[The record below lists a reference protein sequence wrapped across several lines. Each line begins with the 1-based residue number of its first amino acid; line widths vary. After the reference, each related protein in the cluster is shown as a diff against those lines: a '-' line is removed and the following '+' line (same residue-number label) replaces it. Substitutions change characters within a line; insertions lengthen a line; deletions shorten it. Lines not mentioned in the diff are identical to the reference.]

1 MSEEDKTQQPPESE
15 ESQGTQQGS
24 ESEEKKTPAKPAKPG
39 PSVAA
44 DWKTDKPA
52 KPGPSA
58 AGKEKT
64 DKPAEPSAS
73 AAKDKTDKPTESDP
87 AADAGKEKADKP
99 AEPGPAADAK
109 EKADK
114 PAKPGPAAAGKEKT
128 DKPPEPG
135 PAVDAK
141 EKADKPA
148 KPGPSAAGKEKIDKP
163 PARPAKKQVPTY
175 EDLVDDPI
183 LKRLQERFPED
194 ILSGQ
199 SFLDQATYT
208 VSLGV
213 LHDVLLLLRDD
224 VDSDYDYLVDLT
236 ALDYLGDEK
245 RFCLVYHLYSHKRK
259 SLIRIRCSV
268 EEGTS
273 VPSASSVWKTANWM
287 EREVYDLFGID
298 FSGHP
303 DLKRILLPDDWHGY
317 PLRKDYDIKLQDQA
331 WIREHLQIR
340 KTPE

>member
-24 ESEEKKTPAKPAKPG
+24 ESEEKKTSAKPAKPG
-39 PSVAA
+39 PSVTAEE
-44 DWKTDKPA
+44 KTDKPAKPSPSAGAQEKPDKPAESSPTAGAKEKTEKPA

-64 DKPAEPSAS
+64 DKP
-73 AAKDKTDKPTESDP
+73 
-87 AADAGKEKADKP
+87 
-99 AEPGPAADAK
+99 
-109 EKADK
+109 
-114 PAKPGPAAAGKEKT
+114 
-128 DKPPEPG
+128 
-135 PAVDAK
+135 
-141 EKADKPA
+141 
-148 KPGPSAAGKEKIDKP
+148 
-163 PARPAKKQVPTY
+163 PARPAKKKVPTY
-175 EDLVDDPI
+175 EDLVDDPL
-183 LKRLQERFPED
+183 LKRLQERFSDD

-213 LHDVLLLLRDD
+213 LHDLLLLLRDD
-224 VDSDYDYLVDLT
+224 ADSDYDYLVDLT

-259 SLIRIRCSV
+259 SLIRVRCAV
-268 EEGTS
+268 AEGES
-273 VPSASSVWKTANWM
+273 VPSVSSVWKTANWM